1 MAVLRVIADGTK
13 GNAGLCI
20 KSVAELAARAG
31 VCHRLAQYAVRLAER
46 EGLLT
51 VQERRQKG
59 APNLVNIVRIVCADW
74 LTWLKARRVQKFAPH
89 DQKVSMKRQ
98 KEGWSRSLRSALG
111 AFKGFEQRPK
121 GVG

>member
-59 APNLVNIVRIVCADW
+59 APNLVNIVRIVCAEW
-74 LTWLKARRVQKFAPH
+74 LAWLKGRRGCK
-89 DQKVSMKRQ
+89 KVHSTTNRFSLK
-98 KEGWSRSLRSALG
+98 KEIEGWSDSFRPLATERD
-111 AFKGFEQRPK
+111 GFEHPP
-121 GVG
+121 GAS